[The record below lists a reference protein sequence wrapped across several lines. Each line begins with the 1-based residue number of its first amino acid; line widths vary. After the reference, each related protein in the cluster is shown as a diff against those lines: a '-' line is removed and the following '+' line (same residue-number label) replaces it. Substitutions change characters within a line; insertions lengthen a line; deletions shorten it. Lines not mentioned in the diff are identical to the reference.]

1 MIVVVVVVVGNGER
15 GEVSFRPHPPG
26 CIRVNQVI
34 KTCYFAL
41 FINSFTKANLESNL
55 ESKS

>member
-1 MIVVVVVVVGNGER
+1 MAVVVVVGNGER
-15 GEVSFRPHPPG
+15 GEVSFRSHPPG